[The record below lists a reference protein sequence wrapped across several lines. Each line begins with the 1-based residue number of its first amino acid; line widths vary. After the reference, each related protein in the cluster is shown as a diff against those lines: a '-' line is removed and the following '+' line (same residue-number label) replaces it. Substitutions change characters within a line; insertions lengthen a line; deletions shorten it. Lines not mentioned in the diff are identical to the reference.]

1 MLNTKLLKN
10 IIAKNGLAFC
20 FISGSFFANPVFAD
34 FKKIPSIERKTNSQI
49 EITWENKNPVSIYM
63 VATPDGNLKEAKQIS
78 KNLKSNSLIVEN
90 DIKLRAFYFLKD
102 ENDNEIIKTSERLI
116 KLEMG
121 SNFRDIG
128 GYKTINGKIVKWGKI
143 YRTGATAMLNDS
155 DLEIIKSLKVKEL
168 IDLRSIEERVLAPT
182 KINQVKYNSYGYSI
196 MSMMPKQSSGTLQ
209 NGVDLY
215 RNFPKFF
222 APQVK
227 IVFDTML
234 REQNPIVYNCSAGQ
248 DRTGFVTA
256 VILASLGVSKET
268 IFEDYHLSTKYR
280 VPVNEFP
287 KINPELHKDNAAAMM
302 FAKYQAM
309 PNYNVPTPL
318 INAEGKSYLIGVF
331 EEIEK
336 QWGSVD
342 NYLIKEIG
350 MTPNDLKKLK
360 TLYLE

>member
-1 MLNTKLLKN
+1 MLNTKSLKN
-10 IIAKNGLAFC
+10 NIA
-20 FISGSFFANPVFAD
+20 ISGIALSFIFGNFIANPVLAD
-34 FKKIPSIERKTNSQI
+34 FKNIPQIERKSNSQI
-49 EITWENKNPVSIYM
+49 EIKWENKNPISVFMVSS
-63 VATPDGNLKEAKQIS
+63 PDGNLKDAKPIS
-78 KNLKSNSLIVEN
+78 KNLKSNNLIIEN
-90 DIKLRAFYFLKD
+90 DVKSRAFYILKD
-102 ENDNEIIKTSERLI
+102 DKDNEIIKTSERLI

-128 GYKTINGKIVKWGKI
+128 GYKAFGGKIVKWGKI
-143 YRTGATAMLNDS
+143 YRTGATAMLNES
-155 DLEIIKSLKVKEL
+155 DLEIVQSLKVKEL

-182 KINQVKYNSYGYSI
+182 KINQVKYNSYGYSM
-196 MSMMPKQSSGTLQ
+196 MSMMPKQSSGTVQ

-234 REQNPIVYNCSAGQ
+234 RNQNPIVYNCSAGQ

-256 VILASLGVSKET
+256 IILSSLGVSKET
-268 IFEDYHLSTKYR
+268 IIEDYHLSTKYR
-280 VPVNEFP
+280 VPINEFP

-318 INAEGKSYLIGVF
+318 KNAGGKAYLLGAF

-350 MTPNDLKKLK
+350 LSPNDLKKLK